1 MIMMVSWIPQIL
13 LNSEVSIPPCINL
26 LFCTLFC
33 FLSFIF
39 QDGIPPS
46 LAIVGA
52 PYFNNQVGAGRYI
65 QPSSGKNID
74 RLNQHYNRAN
84 PAGRT
89 RSQMARA
96 PVEERKE
103 DSGEEDVPSPA
114 NDSRDDGYHTSDAKE
129 VSSSS

>member
-1 MIMMVSWIPQIL
+1 
-13 LNSEVSIPPCINL
+13 VSIPPCINL

-96 PVEERKE
+96 PVEER
-103 DSGEEDVPSPA
+103 
-114 NDSRDDGYHTSDAKE
+114 
-129 VSSSS
+129 